1 MSSSSAA
8 DETGAVLGA
17 VAGTPP
23 MTRPKI
29 FLTRMTVFL
38 GIVVVVAGV
47 LFEVLQRSFMA
58 NPLLNGL
65 IIGVLVLGVAYIFR
79 QVLSLYPEV
88 QWIETFRRNQP
99 GLSVQAPPKLLAP
112 MATMLGDRQG
122 RLTLSA
128 LSMRTLLDGISS
140 RLDESRDIS
149 RYLIGLLIFLGLLG
163 TFWGLLQTIFSIGT
177 VVQSLSAG
185 EGDVATVFEE
195 LKAGLQAP
203 LTGMGTAFSSSL
215 FGLAGSLV
223 LGFLDLQASQ
233 AQNRFYN
240 DLEEWLSSLTRLT
253 SGVGVGD
260 GGQSVPAYVNALLE
274 QTAESLDNL
283 QRTLALG
290 DENRRSVDGRLLDLT
305 EKLATLTDQMRAEQA
320 LLVKLAESQLDM
332 KPVLQRLTEITGHGE
347 SAIDEA
353 TRTHIR
359 NIDVCL
365 MRVLEE
371 TVSGRTQMVNDL
383 RSEIRL
389 LARTIAAQNDAKE
402 S

>member
-1 MSSSSAA
+1 
-8 DETGAVLGA
+8 
-17 VAGTPP
+17 
-23 MTRPKI
+23 MTRPKV

-65 IIGVLVLGVAYIFR
+65 ILGVLVLGVAYIFR

-112 MATMLGDRQG
+112 MATMLGERQS

-140 RLDESRDIS
+140 RLDESREIS

-163 TFWGLLQTIFSIGT
+163 TFWGLLQTIFSVGA
-177 VVQSLSAG
+177 VVQNLSAG
-185 EGDVATVFEE
+185 EGDVVAVFED

-283 QRTLALG
+283 QRTLARG
-290 DENRRSVDGRLLDLT
+290 DETRSSVDGRLLDLT
-305 EKLATLTDQMRAEQA
+305 EKLAMLTDQMRAEQA

-389 LARTIAAQNDAKE
+389 LARTIAAQSDAKE